1 MKFSINYSGRPMGRY
16 YQPFRLNI
24 DHFSAIPQ
32 QDIALSISE
41 FWLQRN
47 SYLRDMSFFSI
58 HLLAPKASEA
68 SGGLSISVQGF

>member
-1 MKFSINYSGRPMGRY
+1 MGRY

-58 HLLAPKASEA
+58 HLSAPKASEA
-68 SGGLSISVQGF
+68 SGGTTVLHHPPEIKESAK